1 MQPIHVTQCPKCD
14 TTFRVTQAQLT
25 AAKGA
30 VRCGACLHVFRAAE
44 HFQESKPAPTP
55 VADDRT
61 QDLFSDKLFENNIDT
76 LEQQADDD
84 DGLISD
90 YMDDDNLLISDDSG
104 LIDDDDFKMQKQS
117 PKSFDLDENFMS
129 LKITDDSSDPFSN
142 DKDRII
148 EDDHNQTDD
157 DEAWAQALLDD
168 DDFTSTPVT
177 PAQPVHKP
185 LPKASARPVFSYI
198 EDVPLDLSL
207 PAKASKKQKIF
218 VLSSCFILLLTLA
231 GQVGYFHFDNWARLE
246 PYRAYYQIACDVL
259 KCQLPS
265 TYDLNKIRTTASPQV
280 SLHNKY
286 ENALV
291 VDVLFINNAE
301 FDQAF
306 PNIDL
311 TFTDKHDKVV
321 AHRLFLPR
329 EYLAGE
335 AAGLEYMPSQ
345 TPIHIALEI
354 ADPGSHANNYRVE
367 FRKP

>member
-1 MQPIHVTQCPKCD
+1 MPI
-14 TTFRVTQAQLT
+14 
-25 AAKGA
+25 
-30 VRCGACLHVFRAAE
+30 
-44 HFQESKPAPTP
+44 
-55 VADDRT
+55 ADDRT
-61 QDLFSDKLFENNIDT
+61 QDLFSDKLFERHNDEPEEDSHDT
-76 LEQQADDD
+76 EY
-84 DGLISD
+84 GLISD
-90 YMDDDNLLISDDSG
+90 DMEDDNLLISDDSG
-104 LIDDDDFKMQKQS
+104 LIDDDFDTNPKKT
-117 PKSFDLDENFMS
+117 KSFDLDEDFLS
-129 LKITDDSSDPFSN
+129 LKISDDSDPFSN

-148 EDDHNQTDD
+148 EDDESQAED
-157 DEAWAQALLDD
+157 DESWAQALLDD
-168 DDFTSTPVT
+168 DDFTGTQAPPV
-177 PAQPVHKP
+177 ASSKKP
-185 LPKASARPVFSYI
+185 LPNVSARAVFSYI

-207 PAKASKKQKIF
+207 PVKASKKQRVL
-218 VLSSCFILLLTLA
+218 VLSSAFILLISLA
-231 GQVGYFHFDNWARLE
+231 GQAAYFHFDNWARLE

-265 TYDLNKIRTTASPQV
+265 TYDLTKIRTTASPQV
-280 SLHNKY
+280 SLHHKY

-301 FDQAF
+301 FEQAF
-306 PNIDL
+306 PKIDL

-321 AHRLFLPR
+321 AHRLFSPR

>member
-55 VADDRT
+55 IADDRT
-61 QDLFSDKLFENNIDT
+61 QDLFSDKLFGNN
-76 LEQQADDD
+76 ADPLTHKDD
-84 DGLISD
+84 FDHGLIND
-90 YMDDDNLLISDDSG
+90 DLDDDNLLISDDSG
-104 LIDDDDFKMQKQS
+104 LIDDDFDPQEKQA
-117 PKSFDLDENFMS
+117 KAFDLDENFLS
-129 LKITDDSSDPFSN
+129 LKVSDDSDPFSN

-148 EDDHNQTDD
+148 EDENSLEDD
-157 DEAWAQALLDD
+157 DESWAQALLDD
-168 DDFTSTPVT
+168 DDFTGSNTAAV
-177 PAQPVHKP
+177 ASSKP
-185 LPKASARPVFSYI
+185 LPKVSARPVFSYI

-207 PAKASKKQKIF
+207 PVKTSNKQKAL
-218 VLSSCFILLLTLA
+218 VLSSTLVLLLTLA
-231 GQVGYFHFDNWARLE
+231 GQAAYFHFDNWARLE
-246 PYRAYYQIACDVL
+246 PYRAYYQIACDL
-259 KCQLPS
+259 MKCQLPS

-280 SLHNKY
+280 SLHSKY

-291 VDVLFINNAE
+291 VDVLFINNADFE
-301 FDQAF
+301 QAF
-306 PNIDL
+306 PKIDL

-321 AHRLFLPR
+321 AHRLFSPR

-335 AAGLEYMPSQ
+335 ASGLEYMPSQ